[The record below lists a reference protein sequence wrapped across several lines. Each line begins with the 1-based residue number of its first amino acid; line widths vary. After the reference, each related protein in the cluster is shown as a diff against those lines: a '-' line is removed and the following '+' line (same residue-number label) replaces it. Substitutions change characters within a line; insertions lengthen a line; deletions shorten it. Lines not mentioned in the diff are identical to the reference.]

1 MFTQKITTLF
11 SHTLKNPSDK
21 KKYAQDFI
29 CVILVVNWFKKYMDF
44 HKWYHLIGGGRA
56 EPGVGCQIMTPLT
69 QKDMGQWVFGLSFK
83 CPKTK
88 NKKMSSSSSV
98 CGDVIYRNGPLS
110 CCVFGIVH

>member
-21 KKYAQDFI
+21 KKLCSRFYLCDAPHLSLA
-29 CVILVVNWFKKYMDF
+29 VGWFKKYMDF

-69 QKDMGQWVFGLSFK
+69 QKDMGQWVSGLSE
-83 CPKTK
+83 
-88 NKKMSSSSSV
+88 SV
-98 CGDVIYRNGPLS
+98 
-110 CCVFGIVH
+110 F

>member
-11 SHTLKNPSDK
+11 SHTHKNPSDK

-29 CVILVVNWFKKYMDF
+29 CVMLVVGWFKKYMDF

-69 QKDMGQWVFGLSFK
+69 QKDMGHNGFPVYLKVSFK
-83 CPKTK
+83 CPKGPKTK
-88 NKKMSSSSSV
+88 TKKSAQAA
-98 CGDVIYRNGPLS
+98 LW
-110 CCVFGIVH
+110 